1 MKKLL
6 DTYLIKSSYIQLTLS
21 DFLLTASVLLMV
33 LFLAFFIKKILLNE
47 KREKYILREIRVKI
61 VVFLTIILWVI
72 GISLLIEINTQKF
85 YDYNFFKN
93 KIFEINT
100 LSILNTVFFIT
111 LNLLIIHFFKIIK
124 RRIIL
129 NYEDAERIAK
139 RAFRLIQTIFWI
151 ITVSIVLKAILVDFT
166 QFTEHKLFVINKIP
180 ITIGDL
186 IFALLI
192 IVIGQMILLGLNG
205 FLRLQ
210 VGNKKLDLGTSHSIF
225 RILKYLLWII
235 LIAIVL
241 ESAGFKLSILLAGSA
256 ALLVGLGF
264 GIQQLFSDFVSGLVI
279 IAESTLKVGDII
291 DVDGVTGKVIESDL
305 RTTKILTPDN
315 VTIILPNS
323 QLTSNK
329 VINNTK
335 TDSTTRFRV
344 PVGVAYGSDVE
355 LVEQILLECAMEN
368 ESVLKEPIPSVILKN
383 FGESSLDFELLFWSN
398 NGFAIQVV
406 KSNLRKEIY
415 RKFNQKNIVI
425 PFPQRDIH
433 IQK

>member
-47 KREKYILREIRVKI
+47 KLEKYILREIRVKI